1 MVHVFG
7 RDRQT
12 GDLAQYLYNPAT
24 ATWSFTRL
32 AAPAGAALEGGPSA
46 FLDSVR
52 GAGVMITTNQG
63 HLLVYYPGIAASP
76 TDLTALT
83 GVKVYSAV
91 GVEQAGDTLYAYGTD
106 QTGSLLEFAYPVSS
120 GPAAITPAGVTRVI
134 DASDPSYRKANDK
147 DHPLA
152 FQDVTVVTDGLI
164 RHVFGADGNSRL
176 YHVAIGPGGVITREN
191 VTAQLT
197 PDRVS
202 GYSDYQLP
210 FAGRVYSDVSAV
222 IDPVTKDLYVYGT
235 NGRDL
240 IQFHKPVAGQW
251 EVADLTNNVGAAT
264 TTGPANRVFGAPA
277 AYVLA
282 DGSKHVLQIDEDGE
296 VVEYYQLGRT
306 SPFSTQNITLL
317 QIALLGPRR
326 MCRSRRRPPHRR
338 PGTRPGSAQAPF
350 PSLPSTR
357 RAWSSPLKGC
367 SNRRATARRS
377 SSRRPGRAASRS
389 GWPRSRT
396 WSFNSACS
404 INGVAGSPPAGAG
417 PPSMWSR
424 GGLTTCWSR
433 GRPHDVH
440 PGH

>member
-1 MVHVFG
+1 
-7 RDRQT
+7 
-12 GDLAQYLYNPAT
+12 
-24 ATWSFTRL
+24 
-32 AAPAGAALEGGPSA
+32 
-46 FLDSVR
+46 
-52 GAGVMITTNQG
+52 MITTNQG

-83 GVKVYSAV
+83 GVKVYSSV

-134 DASDPSYRKANDK
+134 DASDPSYREANDSS
-147 DHPLA
+147 HPVA

-317 QIALLGPRR
+317 QIALGTPPNVPVVTTPTTPTTQHPTRVGP
-326 MCRSRRRPPHRR
+326 
-338 PGTRPGSAQAPF
+338 APF
-350 PSLPSTR
+350 PSPPSTR
-357 RAWSSPLKGC
+357 RPWSSPLKGC
-367 SNRRATARRS
+367 SSRRVTARRS

-389 GWPRSRT
+389 G
-396 WSFNSACS
+396 
-404 INGVAGSPPAGAG
+404 
-417 PPSMWSR
+417 
-424 GGLTTCWSR
+424 
-433 GRPHDVH
+433 
-440 PGH
+440 